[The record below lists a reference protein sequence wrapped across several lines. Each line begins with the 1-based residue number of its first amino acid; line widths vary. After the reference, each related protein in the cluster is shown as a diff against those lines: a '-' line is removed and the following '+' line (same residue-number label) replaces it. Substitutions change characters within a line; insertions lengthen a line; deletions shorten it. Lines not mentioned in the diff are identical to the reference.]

1 MVTAMNTKRLI
12 SRYTRT
18 LARRWP
24 RVGLR
29 WNLADKEPM
38 VFAVVLGTIVGGFGF
53 SLDAVFEYKE
63 DRLRAILKH
72 HAEREELTCLAHN
85 VYYEARGEPPTGQ
98 RAVAEVTMNRAA
110 SGRYPARIC
119 DVVYQKNW
127 DTIRKRYVGAFSWTE
142 FGFLPNPDGEAWRQ
156 ALQAAAAV
164 YYGTEPPVVAGA
176 LHYHANYIMPAW
188 AKDKKPIARIGRH
201 IFYP

>member
-1 MVTAMNTKRLI
+1 MVSAMNTRRLI

-24 RVGLR
+24 RVDIGLR
-29 WNLADKEPM
+29 VADKEPWL
-38 VFAVVLGTIVGGFGF
+38 FALGLATVVAAFAF
-53 SLDAVFEYKE
+53 SLDAVFDYKE
-63 DRLRAILKH
+63 DRLRAMLAH
-72 HAEREELTCLAHN
+72 QSEREELTCLAHN
-85 VYYEARGEPPTGQ
+85 VYFEARGEPMAGQ

-110 SGRYPARIC
+110 SGRYPAKLC

-156 ALQAAAAV
+156 ALRAASAV

>member
-1 MVTAMNTKRLI
+1 MKMRRLI

-24 RVGLR
+24 RVDFGWR
-29 WNLADKEPM
+29 LADKEPWL
-38 VFAVVLGTIVGGFGF
+38 FALGLGTVVATFAF
-53 SLDAVFEYKE
+53 SLDAVYDYKE
-63 DRLRAILKH
+63 DRLRAMLAH
-72 HAEREELTCLAHN
+72 QSEREELTCLAHN
-85 VYYEARGEPPTGQ
+85 VYFEARGEPMAGQ

-110 SGRYPARIC
+110 SGRYPPRIC

-156 ALQAAAAV
+156 ALQAASAV

-176 LHYHANYIMPAW
+176 LHYHANYITPAW
-188 AKDKKPIARIGRH
+188 AKDKTPIAKIGRH

>member
-1 MVTAMNTKRLI
+1 MNTRRLI
-12 SRYTRT
+12 TRYTRT

-24 RVGLR
+24 RLGFDWHV
-29 WNLADKEPM
+29 ADKEPWL
-38 VFAVVLGTIVGGFGF
+38 FALGIGTVAAAFAF
-53 SLDAVFEYKE
+53 SLDAVFAYKE
-63 DRLRAILKH
+63 GRLRAILAH
-72 HAEREELTCLAHN
+72 HAEREDLTCLAHN
-85 VYYEARGEPPTGQ
+85 VYFEARGEPVVGQ

-110 SGRYPARIC
+110 SGRYPAKIC
-119 DVVYQKNW
+119 EVVYQKNW

-156 ALQAAAAV
+156 ALQAASAV

-188 AKDKKPIARIGRH
+188 AKGRKPIARIGRH
-201 IFYP
+201 IFYR